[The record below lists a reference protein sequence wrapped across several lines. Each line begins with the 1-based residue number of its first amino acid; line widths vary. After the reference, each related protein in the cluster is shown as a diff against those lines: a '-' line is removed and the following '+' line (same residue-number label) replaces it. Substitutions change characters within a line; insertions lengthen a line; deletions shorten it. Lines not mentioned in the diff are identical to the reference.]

1 MKTNFFEF
9 YKTHHN
15 EDCPPYIY
23 KNGDSGLLVV
33 ADGLGGSGG
42 FAHELTDEQLA
53 HAREALK
60 NYMLPELFGE
70 WKENKAE
77 EKKSAENAQKTT
89 DTVPEEG
96 EQPESA
102 AESAEEEKE
111 ASKPA
116 VSEEFLNWL
125 DTLLEPILEGSPCT
139 SALWGSRIL
148 TSRFAYYMLTHADCD
163 ISSPDVRS
171 EIVDYIYKGLNLVK
185 SKFNLSTAGN
195 PNYSLLPS
203 TFVALQYEI
212 DKEDV
217 TAKIIWAGDS
227 RAYALLPA
235 DGIKQLTVDDEDNS
249 GAITNLFRLKENKT
263 TSTELRYSKY
273 RVPAKSIL
281 FVCSDGFFD
290 PYDGGLENIGVE
302 ELLLKNMAV
311 SDSFESFRENWYQS
325 FVPTK
330 HDDCSIA
337 FGAFGFKSFS
347 EMQELCSARAKALTS
362 LSERYTENKDTLAL
376 ASNTENNPEEYLYN
390 RANQR
395 ITQIAELILNE
406 ATGNPNTTDPAV
418 TDDVK
423 AFISGLTT
431 SAKDAANA
439 EKAAKEKAVAQTILA
454 SVRHNPEE
462 AAKIFVNCEGAAP
475 EIKAVFA
482 ALAEKKT
489 VDASLNSQLQ
499 AIIQCEENVKKAF
512 SECED
517 AIKKIGDCIE
527 DYKAQYTAATNLKF
541 EIERV
546 FENFKKTVSYSA
558 LSQDEID
565 KLGSDITRAPAD
577 LIKTKE
583 REIKALTEIENF
595 WEEKIKDPENKN
607 KAPKNRTENNR
618 IRIFLDAER
627 KWRQAKG
634 NLKSCKNTAEEK
646 KASPAVQVAVQKCH
660 AALSAITEAIVLNA
674 IFGCNSLMT
683 PEACQ
688 KYGIPVITEVKAI
701 SKEDLLAELIK
712 LLKDESNGIYKK
724 LIDEFAV
731 STEPS
736 VIISYFI
743 PKKLETLRKYRAAD
757 MQMLQALL
765 EEMKELFTLQEDF
778 SKIKI

>member
-263 TSTELRYSKY
+263 TSTELHYSKY

-395 ITQIAELILNE
+395 MTQIAELILNE

-475 EIKAVFA
+475 EIKAVFV
-482 ALAEKKT
+482 ALAEKKNAEAAAEAKAQALKQCQEDIEEAKDKCESYVST
-489 VDASLNSQLQ
+489 IKTTIKTLSENIEAAELFNSQSEVFIKSISSYPKERL
-499 AIIQCEENVKKAF
+499 KKLD
-512 SECED
+512 ED
-517 AIKKIGDCIE
+517 ISRE
-527 DYKAQYTAATNLKF
+527 
-541 EIERV
+541 
-546 FENFKKTVSYSA
+546 
-558 LSQDEID
+558 LS
-565 KLGSDITRAPAD
+565 T
-577 LIKTKE
+577 LIKRCRSEMDFYKE
-583 REIKALTEIENF
+583 VVRL
-595 WEEKIKDPENKN
+595 WEQAKHVNPT
-607 KAPKNRTENNR
+607 PKNGKSFPIVDSLRE
-618 IRIFLDAER
+618 AAR
-627 KWRQAKG
+627 KWRQAKKKLEETRYSDSDANAG
-634 NLKSCKNTAEEK
+634 ANT
-646 KASPAVQVAVQKCH
+646 KAAVQKCH

-701 SKEDLLAELIK
+701 SKEDMLAELIK